1 MEKVRVG
8 IIGAGRIGRVHS
20 KSLTNNVPEA
30 ELVAIS
36 DKFVE
41 SAKKAAVE
49 FGIPNYYEDYHKILE
64 DPTIQAVFVCSP
76 TNTHADIAMEA
87 AKAGKH
93 IFCEKPIDTSVAKIL
108 ETERVVKEAGVK
120 MQIGFNRRFDHNFR
134 KIHELAKNGDLG
146 DIQIVKITSRDPE
159 PPSAEYAAASG
170 GMFLDM
176 TIHDFDMAAYQAGS
190 PVEEVYAVGAVT
202 VDPAIGEA
210 GDIDTAIITLKFE
223 NGAIGVIDNCR
234 QAVYGYDQ
242 RVEVFGTKGAA
253 SADNDTE
260 TNVTVST
267 KEAVTKDK
275 PLFFFLE
282 RYMQSFGDEVREFI
296 KAIQNGTEVPVTI
309 QDGLQPIKIAQAANL
324 SMKEHRPVKLSE
336 IK

>member
-20 KSLTNNVPEA
+20 KSLTNNIPEA

-41 SAKKAAVE
+41 SAKKAAEE

-146 DIQIVKITSRDPE
+146 DIQIVKITSRDP
-159 PPSAEYAAASG
+159 
-170 GMFLDM
+170 
-176 TIHDFDMAAYQAGS
+176 
-190 PVEEVYAVGAVT
+190 
-202 VDPAIGEA
+202 
-210 GDIDTAIITLKFE
+210 
-223 NGAIGVIDNCR
+223 
-234 QAVYGYDQ
+234 
-242 RVEVFGTKGAA
+242 
-253 SADNDTE
+253 
-260 TNVTVST
+260 
-267 KEAVTKDK
+267 
-275 PLFFFLE
+275 
-282 RYMQSFGDEVREFI
+282 
-296 KAIQNGTEVPVTI
+296 
-309 QDGLQPIKIAQAANL
+309 
-324 SMKEHRPVKLSE
+324 
-336 IK
+336 